1 MMSATSKSELQ
12 GPEAERDAI
21 DIVVPFPPGGIDL
34 ILRLLLPVLER
45 RLGQAIRLVN
55 RPGGTGAVGT
65 QEVAQARPDGRTLLF
80 ASQGPLVYQPQV
92 NALGYDPQRSFV
104 PVCRVTS
111 TPSVL
116 MASGRNAF
124 GSVAD
129 VVAAARAAPGRVV
142 YSTPGPGGLPHIGM
156 AAFAAVMGVEL
167 QHLPMAGAA
176 AAIEALKAGQADLI
190 AEQLPTAVAL
200 SGQGAR
206 IIGVFAPQ
214 RLASLPEVATMVEQ
228 GCDLSFQSWNAL
240 MAPAATPTPVLQR
253 LSEACLAALVEA
265 TPELNRKMGM
275 DPAYLGSAQTAT
287 FIASELDRAKALTRR
302 SGLIPTK

>member
-1 MMSATSKSELQ
+1 MMPTSTLQSAQDDQAAT
-12 GPEAERDAI
+12 AAI

-34 ILRLLLPVLER
+34 ILRLLLPALSR
-45 RLGQAIRLVN
+45 RLGQTINIIN
-55 RPGGTGAVGT
+55 RPGGTGAHGT
-65 QEVAQARPDGRTLLF
+65 QEVAQAKPDGRSLLF

-92 NALGYDPQRSFV
+92 NTVGYDVQRSFV

-116 MASGRNAF
+116 MASSRNNFTCA
-124 GSVAD
+124 AD
-129 VVAAARAAPGRVV
+129 VVAAARAAPGRIV
-142 YSTPGPGGLPHIGM
+142 YSTPGAGGLPHIGM
-156 AAFAAVMGVEL
+156 TAFAAVMGVEL

-176 AAIEALKAGQADLI
+176 AAIEALKNGQADLI

-214 RLASLPEVATMVEQ
+214 RLPSLPDVPTMAEQ
-228 GCDLSFQSWNAL
+228 GCDLSFQSWNVL
-240 MAPAATPTPVLQR
+240 MAPAGTPTPVLQR
-253 LSEACLAALVEA
+253 LGEACLAALVEA

-287 FIASELDRAKALTRR
+287 FIVAELDRARALTRR
-302 SGLIPTK
+302 SGLIPAK